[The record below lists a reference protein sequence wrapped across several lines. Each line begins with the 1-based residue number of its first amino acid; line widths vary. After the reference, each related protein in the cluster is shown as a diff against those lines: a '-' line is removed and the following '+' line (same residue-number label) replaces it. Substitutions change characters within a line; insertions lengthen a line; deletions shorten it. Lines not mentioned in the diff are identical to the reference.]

1 MSLFAGFE
9 DGEMDLPPTVYGSV
23 RRMVDSLPNADPAV
37 RAKAALAL
45 RLAAQMDAPEEGRG
59 IAAVARELRML
70 LQELAA
76 SNKTEQ
82 TSRLDQMLGSMAKP
96 GSN

>member
-1 MSLFAGFE
+1 MEPFDDNL
-9 DGEMDLPPTVYGSV
+9 DLPPTVYGSV
-23 RRMVDSLPNADPAV
+23 YRLVKQMDDLDPTIQ
-37 RAKAALAL
+37 AKAALAL

-76 SNKTEQ
+76 SSKTEQ
-82 TSRLDQMLGSMAKP
+82 TSRLDKMLGHMSKP
-96 GSN
+96 SSN

>member
-1 MSLFAGFE
+1 MFDE
-9 DGEMDLPPTVYGSV
+9 VEIPPGVYGSV
-23 RRMVDSLPNADPAV
+23 QRMIADLDDPDPALM
-37 RAKAALAL
+37 AKASLAL

-76 SNKTEQ
+76 TKKTES
-82 TSRLDQMLGSMAKP
+82 TSRLDQVLGHMAKP
-96 GSN
+96 SAN